1 MVFHTN
7 SFSQE
12 PIGSLSKFP
21 TRFQNNWALTVLL
34 PKQIPVAQEAD
45 RIEDLVEIAI
55 LSGEKLLELD
65 RFGFTTA
72 LVDPLRYADL
82 IQTCRRFPL
91 YDPNLNVRYF
101 KAYYLN
107 KNHWEEDAFHG
118 CLIDPSQEFAIRRM
132 QAEVVRGIRL
142 IREIVLESYHSHD
155 DFKVLVAAKRSGC
168 K

>member
-7 SFSQE
+7 SFSHE
-12 PIGSLSKFP
+12 PIGSLSKFT
-21 TRFQNNWALTVLL
+21 TRFQNNWAITVLL
-34 PKQIPVAQEAD
+34 PRQVPVAQEAD

-91 YDPNLNVRYF
+91 YDPNLDVRY
-101 KAYYLN
+101 
-107 KNHWEEDAFHG
+107 HWEEDAFHG